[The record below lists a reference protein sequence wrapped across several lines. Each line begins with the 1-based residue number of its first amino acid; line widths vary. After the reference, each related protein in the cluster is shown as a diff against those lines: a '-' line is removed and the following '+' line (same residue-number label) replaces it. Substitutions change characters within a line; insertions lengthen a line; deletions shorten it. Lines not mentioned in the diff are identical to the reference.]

1 MEVFD
6 DIVECPNVPFT
17 LSALVARGYCT
28 MKELDEFYGFE
39 DVLNMLEILHVDG
52 LNKDS
57 YTKRRMNG

>member
-1 MEVFD
+1 
-6 DIVECPNVPFT
+6 
-17 LSALVARGYCT
+17 

-57 YTKRRMNG
+57 YNKRRMNG